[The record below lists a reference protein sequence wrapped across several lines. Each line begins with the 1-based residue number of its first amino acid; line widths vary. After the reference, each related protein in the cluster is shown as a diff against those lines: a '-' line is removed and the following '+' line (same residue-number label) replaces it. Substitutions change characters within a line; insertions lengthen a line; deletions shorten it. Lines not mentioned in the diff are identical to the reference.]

1 VEKARADAKK
11 KKKQYIYI
19 YIVSMIYLLSTT
31 NCSLDTMNIVWSG
44 CVFSVLS
51 ADLRLYSY

>member
-1 VEKARADAKK
+1 MQKK
-11 KKKQYIYI
+11 KKNNIYIYIYIYI
-19 YIVSMIYLLSTT
+19 YIVYMIYLLSTT